1 MAYKWD
7 AKIIHSVIPL
17 GSSVN
22 CFCLFSCFIQKHQN
36 VGMWNPLLFKAVCCN
51 AQTLHSDSAID
62 SQSSVLVFLLDQNA
76 YSNVV
81 FLLKKDIYAQQYKIT
96 EQFELKGI
104 LKCLIVLSSMLWTRK
119 SSTRLDCSRPYPIRP
134 WTFSGWRTHNFSV
147 TLSYYPHSKEFLLY
161 V

>member
-1 MAYKWD
+1 MVYKWD

-96 EQFELKGI
+96 EQFESKGI
-104 LKCLIVLSSMLWTRK
+104 FKCLIVLSSMLWTRK
-119 SSTRLDCSRPYPIRP
+119 SSTRLDCSRPYPIWP

-147 TLSYYPHSKEFLLY
+147 ILSYYSHSREFLLY